1 MPTGSAC
8 VGFELPGEIDKVR
21 DAYGDGRANI
31 GGCEATL
38 RPLGDK
44 LLRRGKREN
53 ARPSRTIEELRAD
66 LHDWECH
73 VDPDE
78 IAELAALG
86 IDKGVLDEIML
97 TMRHNNR
104 TFAAGDQS
112 ILGERLYEERQVGT
126 HYRDV
131 VRKYLSVLKSCV
143 GTREDP
149 GLMYEAMF
157 RPDQEV
163 DTGLF
168 DMEEERIRELR
179 NKGI

>member
-31 GGCEATL
+31 CGCEATL

-44 LLRRGKREN
+44 LLRRGKRET

-104 TFAAGDQS
+104 TF
-112 ILGERLYEERQVGT
+112 YEERQVCT

-143 GTREDP
+143 GLARIP
-149 GLMYEAMF
+149 G
-157 RPDQEV
+157 
-163 DTGLF
+163 
-168 DMEEERIRELR
+168 
-179 NKGI
+179 